1 MLTPFFGLSVF
12 IHVCI
17 IGIGM
22 LLALA
27 PLKRKK
33 RKQEIPKRYIVT
45 NILAVAVSASSFV
58 YVSLNDGRSSYK
70 LITNYISSKTAA
82 LPVVI
87 LSIDLGDEGVYLPVA
102 EATTTN
108 YVSLIDCLMEVER
121 LSKEYGGSVV
131 NYLNA
136 QGEDYTF
143 EFRKI
148 LADEYGV
155 EDYRGTEEQNITL
168 LENMLLNEVVASSDR
183 EACKIESDVVNSPDI
198 NSD

>member
-1 MLTPFFGLSVF
+1 
-12 IHVCI
+12 
-17 IGIGM
+17 M

-45 NILAVAVSASSFV
+45 NSLIMAGMILAVAVSASSFV

-148 LADEYGV
+148 LADGYGV